1 MSLHI
6 SCATRAVGALHNSTT
21 IGSATQA
28 LRGFCLL
35 LGPLVCSV
43 ADKCQHRNVLPV
55 LSAWVSWLLELQ
67 ASIPQMFAFQPYSFK
82 MGWSTLSF
90 LMFPYQFC
98 GCSKEE
104 EQESLRIMQNQD
116 RLGNALFLAGP
127 MARYFF
133 ALVVGFDRGLIKE
146 DFCRGHVV
154 VKTKH
159 PDLERC
165 WHEGGSPSVKCRR
178 ELGEERDGFIINEF
192 ILAVAT
198 WGWLSHFKV
207 GRNSTFLPAMEVN
220 ANHVQ

>member
-1 MSLHI
+1 MSFHI

-43 ADKCQHRNVLPV
+43 ADKCQHRNVVLPV

-90 LMFPYQFC
+90 LMFTHQFC

-146 DFCRGHVV
+146 GFCRGHSG
-154 VKTKH
+154 K
-159 PDLERC
+159 
-165 WHEGGSPSVKCRR
+165 
-178 ELGEERDGFIINEF
+178 EL
-192 ILAVAT
+192 T
-198 WGWLSHFKV
+198 WGWEPLCEMQEGTWGRKGWFYHQRIYLGRGYV
-207 GRNSTFLPAMEVN
+207 GLVKSFQGGQEF
-220 ANHVQ
+220 HVSACDGSQCQPRTVIFE